1 MKKTYNSP
9 LIEFESFELAANIT
23 AGCELLLVN
32 STEGVCP
39 VSVTEWG
46 GMTFISG
53 NYGCDRTPPGG
64 EDTIC
69 YHVPT
74 ADNNVFNS

>member
-1 MKKTYNSP
+1 MKKTYSTP
-9 LIEFESFELAANIT
+9 GIKFESFELAANIT
-23 AGCELLLVN
+23 AGCEMLLVN

-46 GMTFISG
+46 GMTYITQAAV
-53 NYGCDRTPPGG
+53 CDRTPPGG
-64 EDTIC
+64 EDSIC

-74 ADNNVFNS
+74 ADNNVFSS